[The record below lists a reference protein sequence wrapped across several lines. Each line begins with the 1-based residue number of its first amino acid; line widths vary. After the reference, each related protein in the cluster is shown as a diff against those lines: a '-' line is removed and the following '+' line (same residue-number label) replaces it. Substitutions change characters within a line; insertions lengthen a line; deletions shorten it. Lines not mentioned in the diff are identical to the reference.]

1 VHLNCMADG
10 KTVFTLQCQK
20 RTHSFRAASIL
31 VERQV
36 KSLLHMSVLMKQIE
50 NF

>member
-1 VHLNCMADG
+1 MAVG
-10 KTVFTLQCQK
+10 KTVFTLQCQNLAYA
-20 RTHSFRAASIL
+20 FRVVGIL

-36 KSLLHMSVLMKQIE
+36 KSLLHLSLLMKQIE